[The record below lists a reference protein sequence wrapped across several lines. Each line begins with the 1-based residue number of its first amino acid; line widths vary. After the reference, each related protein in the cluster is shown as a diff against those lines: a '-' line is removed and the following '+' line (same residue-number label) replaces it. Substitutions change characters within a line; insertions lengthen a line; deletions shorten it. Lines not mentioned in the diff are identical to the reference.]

1 MKWTDVAPGSPGAL
15 IEYVNT
21 EHRHRCVTRA
31 RLGRTPV
38 PETVAEEAWQDV
50 LLTFWRLGTT
60 ADEFNDATHCKAR
73 TLGAYRRSLVYTF
86 TNLRRWFV
94 ANRSEPNG
102 PRVLALFTDREFED
116 SAFSDL
122 FIPDDNDS
130 PIPTHEPSSFVV
142 RLLDQLT
149 PSQRDALDT
158 MVLRDLTQ
166 SEAAIALGL
175 EPTTQTAN
183 RIGAHKS
190 AALKRARRLIDS
202 GAFAVPNQPQLESV
216 A

>member
-60 ADEFNDATHCKAR
+60 ADEFNDGTHCKAR

-102 PRVLALFTDREFED
+102 PRVLALFTDHEFED
-116 SAFSDL
+116 SAFADR
-122 FIPDDNDS
+122 FIPDEANA
-130 PIPTHEPSSFVV
+130 PHPTHERSQFVV
-142 RLLDQLT
+142 QLLDRLT
-149 PSQRDALDT
+149 PAQRDALDT

-175 EPTTQTAN
+175 EPTTCTSN

-190 AALKRARRLIDS
+190 AALKRARTLIET
-202 GAFAVPNQPQLESV
+202 GVLPLPHQAHLESV